1 MPAEAAG
8 WTAEQI
14 RIKEKEVQE
23 VNMMRETVQS
33 VNINGRMMRYLRF
46 GKEDGTT
53 VVIIPGVSL
62 KSVMGAAKAIM
73 KQYAL
78 LGEDYDVILFDR
90 ISVYPE
96 PYDEAMM
103 AKDILKAMEQLGIER
118 ASVMGVSQGG
128 MIAQIMA
135 GTRPEM
141 VHCLLLCSTAANMK
155 YADLKG
161 IEQWRQAAED
171 GDVNRLM
178 ELFGSMVYTP
188 EFYAQYKEVIIA
200 SGEGA
205 TAQELKNLA
214 ITLKT
219 LPAFDYTDHLDE
231 IRCPVYVI
239 GAGEDRVL
247 GVQASKEL
255 IERDRF
261 DGYIYEGKGHG
272 VYDEAPDYVERV
284 KAFFDQNR

>member
-1 MPAEAAG
+1 
-8 WTAEQI
+8 
-14 RIKEKEVQE
+14 
-23 VNMMRETVQS
+23 MMRETVQS

-141 VHCLLLCSTAANMK
+141 VQCLLLCSTAANMK

-255 IERDRF
+255 IERDHF